1 MKQQDHIKELLK
13 LIEENP
19 DLPVVAWVHNEVVGG
34 EEYGRWLGYFSKPR
48 ILEFILVEM
57 YGDAQETVYKDK
69 TEAYEDFLADTTE
82 MTDEEIA
89 EFINNIQW
97 TKAIAVN
104 IDLPE

>member
-1 MKQQDHIKELLK
+1 MKQRDHIKELLK

-34 EEYGRWLGYFSKPR
+34 DCGRWLGCFSKPH
-48 ILEFILVEM
+48 ITEYVLVEM
-57 YGDAQETVYKDK
+57 YSDQPETVYKDN
-69 TEAYEDFLADTTE
+69 TEPYEDYLRKETNMADET
-82 MTDEEIA
+82 IA